1 MEPNA
6 PWTKFYGSVPKNIEY
21 PDFTLCDAVWSVA
34 DENPNNTAMV
44 YMDREITYKELQA
57 EILLAQQMLVK
68 VGVKKGDRVALC
80 LPNIPQAVYLL
91 YGADRLGAVAA
102 FIHPLSAREEIVRYM
117 RELAPACVVA
127 LDSMYPLFEEIK
139 DSAEI
144 DTLVFTSPA
153 DELPLP
159 KRMAYKLLSKTKHS
173 IDSSKYYLWRNLKCG
188 CNGTLPEKAPVSPE
202 DTSVVLFSGG
212 TTGEPKGVMLSG
224 KALNAMAVQTAYM
237 SGTDVK
243 GKIMLSA
250 MPVFHG
256 FGLCVCVH
264 TILSHGGVC
273 VLVPRFTT
281 DQYAKLIRKYRPHFI
296 AGVPTLFEALTREG
310 AMKNADLSCL
320 CGVFCGGDTLP
331 LSLKRKFDA
340 FLEDHGASVKI
351 REGYGATECV
361 TASCLTPRDFEK
373 AGSIGI
379 PFPDTYYK
387 ICESGTEIELPYNA
401 VGEICISG
409 PAVMKGYLN
418 DTEETRK
425 VLKKH
430 SDGRVW
436 LHTGD
441 AGKMDED
448 GFVYFSH
455 RLKRV
460 IISSGYNIYPQIIER
475 TLESH
480 PKVQR
485 CCVVGVKDEYK
496 MERVKAYVVPCEK
509 VEDEALLR
517 AELTEYLRRYVA
529 RFALPSNIEFIE
541 SFPINAVGKI
551 EYSKLEKKL

>member
-1 MEPNA
+1 MGLNA
-6 PWTKFYGSVPKNIEY
+6 PWTKFYGDAPSKIEY
-21 PDFTLCDAVWSVA
+21 PDITLCDAVWSIA
-34 DENPNNTAMV
+34 EENPNITALV
-44 YMDREITYKELQA
+44 YMDRKVTYKELKT
-57 EILLAQQMLVK
+57 EILLAQQMLADA
-68 VGVKKGDRVALC
+68 GVKKGDKIMVC

-91 YGADRLGAVAA
+91 YGADRLGAVSA
-102 FIHPLSAREEIVRYM
+102 FIHPLSAREEIIRYIA
-117 RELAPACVVA
+117 ELDPACVIA
-127 LDSMYPLFEEIK
+127 LDSMYSLFEEIK
-139 DSAEI
+139 DSVVFRSLI
-144 DTLVFTSPA
+144 FTSPA
-153 DELPLP
+153 DELSLYR
-159 KRMAYKLLSKTKHS
+159 RMAYELLSKTKHN
-173 IDSSKYYLWRNLKCG
+173 IDSKKYYLWRNLKSKCTD
-188 CNGTLPEKAPVSPE
+188 NITEKSQISPD

-237 SGTDVK
+237 SGTDIK

-264 TILSHGGVC
+264 TVLCHGGVC

-281 DQYAKLIRKYRPHFI
+281 AEYTKLIRKYRPHFI
-296 AGVPTLFEALTREG
+296 AGVPTLFEALIREKN
-310 AMKNADLSCL
+310 MKSADLSCL
-320 CGVFCGGDTLP
+320 QGVFCGGDSLP
-331 LSLKRKFDA
+331 VSLKKRFDA
-340 FLEDHGASVKI
+340 FLKDRKSTVKI

-361 TASCLTPRDFEK
+361 TASCLTPKDFEK
-373 AGSIGI
+373 EGSIGV

-387 ICESGTEIELPYNA
+387 ICEAGTENELPNNS

-418 DTEETRK
+418 DEEETKR
-425 VLKKH
+425 VLKRH

-441 AGKMDED
+441 AGSMDED

-460 IISSGYNIYPQIIER
+460 IISSGYNIYPQVVER
-475 TLESH
+475 ALELH

-509 VEDEALLR
+509 AEDEDLMR
-517 AELTEYLRRYVA
+517 EELIVHLKRYVA
-529 RFALPSNIEFIE
+529 RFALPSNIEFME
-541 SFPINAVGKI
+541 SLPVNAVGKI